1 MSQYHEE
8 ASLKLDDTLRLLQ
21 TDRRHVGN
29 TMAVFV
35 MQTLGCDVAALNT
48 VHFSTHSTFLITA
61 HLRAKDI
68 SNMLSLNKCRQSYW
82 LQAIQGHQDISG
94 GNHRHLQWAKAK
106 LSD

>member
-1 MSQYHEE
+1 M
-8 ASLKLDDTLRLLQ
+8 KLDDPLRLLL
-21 TDRRHVGN
+21 TDCRHVGN

-48 VHFSTHSTFLITA
+48 VHFSTQAIFLITA
-61 HLRAKDI
+61 HPWRRRCFRRG
-68 SNMLSLNKCRQSYW
+68 SLNKRRQSHW